1 MVSSSLYPT
10 SFFDLSYS
18 VSFAVIKQ
26 RKMTSSKEGRREGLK
41 VDFRVGPKK
50 QLVGSSES
58 FKELER
64 LQTAGRA
71 LKSQLGGSRSQL
83 GGPWNQLGGPLNQLE
98 GPQSQLGGP

>member
-1 MVSSSLYPT
+1 
-10 SFFDLSYS
+10 
-18 VSFAVIKQ
+18 
-26 RKMTSSKEGRREGLK
+26 MTSSKEGRREGLK